1 MVTWSIYFIYSC
13 ATKAIKPL
21 PAVSSCK
28 LLSSWSSFSMTSF
41 AERSSAKLQ
50 RIKSVSN
57 LLLLNHTC
65 TKFHFIS
72 DLFELCFKDHS
83 HELPE
88 LSCWPGQHIWL
99 GFKFKDF
106 TQTEL
111 RTKRTPPPPSTAPL
125 PNPKRSFTKRIF
137 SRQTGSLSSAKPVQ
151 EPTLSLFRA
160 PETGSLTAQN
170 MTHRTTGSDQQGE
183 MAHPSVCAVVP
194 TIHCASLF

>member
-88 LSCWPGQHIWL
+88 LSCWPGQRIWL

-111 RTKRTPPPPSTAPL
+111 RTKITPPPPPL
-125 PNPKRSFTKRIF
+125 PTSQILRGLLQKGSSLDRLDHWALQSQCRS
-137 SRQTGSLSSAKPVQ
+137 P
-151 EPTLSLFRA
+151 
-160 PETGSLTAQN
+160 
-170 MTHRTTGSDQQGE
+170 H
-183 MAHPSVCAVVP
+183 
-194 TIHCASLF
+194 